1 MSYMSVDGTR
11 SEAQHAGV
19 PAVATTT
26 FKYGVGPKGVAVVV
40 AASGIAS
47 AGRTIKLLSYTV
59 SPSGT
64 AAASFDF
71 GSSGSGTTAT
81 AHSSSLTGNITK
93 TATESFHQQIGHPIA
108 GIGYCT
114 VGENLVVSGTV
125 AGGDGTV
132 TYSLVP

>member
-19 PAVATTT
+19 PAVATKT
-26 FKYGVGPKGVAVVV
+26 FKYGIGAPGAAVLV
-40 AASGIAS
+40 AASGISS
-47 AGRTIKLLSYTV
+47 AGRTIKLISYTV

-71 GSSGSGTTAT
+71 GSSGLVFGTAGT
-81 AHSSSLTGNITK
+81 SLTGNITK
-93 TATESFHQQIGHPIA
+93 TATESFHQQIGDPRA
-108 GIGYCT
+108 GIGYCA

-125 AGGDGTV
+125 AGGDGTI